1 MRMDLSY
8 ENYVFY
14 RNQRGLSDYQL
25 AKNAGIGRAILSD
38 WKNGKHYPYIKTLK
52 KIADALGVTVND
64 FYATPKTDYVLKDG
78 DKTIAVVESNGT
90 VNIASLSNRI
100 TTYSAMLLNGE
111 VVTLTA
117 DEYKELQTA
126 IDIFIDSWVRSKKAT
141 G

>member
-64 FYATPKTDYVLKDG
+64 FYATPKPLIQYTG
-78 DKTIAVVESNGT
+78 NSGT
-90 VNIASLSNRI
+90 VFKAKYVNHLFSVLRRLFS
-100 TTYSAMLLNGE
+100 
-111 VVTLTA
+111 
-117 DEYKELQTA
+117 
-126 IDIFIDSWVRSKKAT
+126 IFIFK

>member
-1 MRMDLSY
+1 MDLSY

-38 WKNGKHYPYIKTLK
+38 WKNGKHYPHIKTLK

-64 FYATPKTDYVLKDG
+64 LYATPKTDYVLKDG

-90 VNIASLSNRI
+90 VNVASLSNRI
-100 TTYSAMLLNGE
+100 TAYSAMLLSGE

-117 DEYKELQTA
+117 DEYKELQAA
-126 IDIFIDSWVRSKKAT
+126 IDIYIDSWVRSKKAT